1 MFAGS
6 RNLWL
11 LCFLALSVAVI
22 EVSAAGAGAVETEGG
37 IFNVDLPFVTC
48 GSVVKLSHEQ
58 TGKYLHGSGVT
69 WGTGSSQQSVTVTP
83 KANDA
88 GSLWLVKEDHRAVE
102 ACELGKPIPCGSAV
116 RLEHLTSGR
125 LLHSHLYKV
134 TTTSTPLH

>member
-88 GSLWLVKEDHRAVE
+88 GSLWLVEEDHCSLPA
-102 ACELGKPIPCGSAV
+102 
-116 RLEHLTSGR
+116 H
-125 LLHSHLYKV
+125 
-134 TTTSTPLH
+134 